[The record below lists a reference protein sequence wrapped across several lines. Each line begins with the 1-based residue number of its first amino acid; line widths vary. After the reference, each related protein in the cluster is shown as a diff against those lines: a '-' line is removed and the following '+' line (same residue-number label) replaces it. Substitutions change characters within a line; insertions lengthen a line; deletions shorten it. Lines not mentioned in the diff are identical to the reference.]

1 MIIELEK
8 ECSIEAV
15 SRLMGLS
22 WDEGWG
28 VMDRAVRR
36 GLARKERRVPERI
49 GVDEKSFARRHK
61 YETLIYDLDR
71 RCVEYVADGRTE
83 ESLSEYYLRFE
94 KEERKEIKVIAMDMW
109 EAYIGA
115 TKTHVPKADKKIV
128 FDKFHVVQYVTKA
141 VDKVRKAENAELSGQ
156 GNDWLKNTKWLWLA
170 NEESIPEWRRPEF
183 EELKK
188 RDLKVGR
195 AWAIKEN
202 LRNFWDCKTKRQA
215 KKFFK
220 KWYWW
225 ATHSRLKPV
234 IDAARTLM
242 NHLENILTYFV
253 HHATNA
259 LGESINSKIEKIKKT
274 ACGYRNRDHYKTAI
288 YFHCGGLDLYPKINP

>member
-1 MIIELEK
+1 ME
-8 ECSIEAV
+8 
-15 SRLMGLS
+15 
-22 WDEGWG
+22 
-28 VMDRAVRR
+28 RAVRR

-83 ESLSEYYLRFE
+83 ESLAEYYLQFK
-94 KEERKEIKVIAMDMW
+94 KEELKQLKVVAMDMW

-115 TKTHVPKADKKIV
+115 TKAHVPRAAGKIV
-128 FDKFHVVQYVTKA
+128 FDKFHVVQYVTRA
-141 VDKVRKAENAELSGQ
+141 VDKVRKTENNELTDRGL
-156 GNDWLKNTKWLWLA
+156 DWLKNTKWLWLA
-170 NEESIPEWRRPEF
+170 NEEKIPEWRRAEF

-188 RDLKVGR
+188 KDLKVGR
-195 AWAIKEN
+195 AWSIKEN
-202 LRNFWDCKTKRQA
+202 LRNFWNCATRNEA
-215 KKFFK
+215 RKFFR

-225 ATHSRLKPV
+225 ATHSRLKPM
-234 IDAARTLM
+234 IEAAKTLKR
-242 NHLENILTYFV
+242 HLENILTYFV
-253 HHATNA
+253 HRVTNA

-288 YFHCGGLDLYPKINP
+288 YFHCGGLDIYP